1 MPWDIF
7 RQVSF
12 ANLRMVCPESHALDS
27 EHLVTSHGLDISEM
41 SLDVLESSP
50 APRLQD
56 IGALWDVVEAD
67 KGGNAE
73 RDRERERDYVM
84 FGFVKAVALDTG
96 GPMYS
101 SPGDVFIPSLQ
112 KDVIWRL
119 PPNAFYMLIVN
130 ILL

>member
-1 MPWDIF
+1 M
-7 RQVSF
+7 
-12 ANLRMVCPESHALDS
+12 
-27 EHLVTSHGLDISEM
+27 
-41 SLDVLESSP
+41 
-50 APRLQD
+50 
-56 IGALWDVVEAD
+56 LWKLIREATQR
-67 KGGNAE
+67 GT
-73 RDRERERDYVM
+73 ERERDYVM